1 MIGDKIL
8 MRHSNGVATITLSRP
23 DVLNALDLETAEELL
38 SKLQICAA
46 DEEVNAVI
54 LTGSGR
60 GFCSGGD
67 LKAVWTH
74 LQEGRESREF
84 FREMTSYLNRS
95 ILAIRHMEKLVFA
108 AVNGV
113 ASGMGMSLALA
124 CDVRIGSEN
133 ASFKQGFTSMGLVPD
148 GGWTLFMPQII
159 GASKTLEMLLI
170 DPLISAKQAAS
181 LGLLS
186 EVVPGGQLLERTHN
200 VAKRLAQGASTSIAG
215 SKALMNDALFP
226 NLEEQMQLETQ
237 RIIFQG
243 GTADFLE
250 QLREFLGE
258 EALPES
264 DAAVVETAA
273 EVQPSSP

>member
-8 MRHSNGVATITLSRP
+8 MRHSNGIATITLSRP
-23 DVLNALDLETAEELL
+23 DVLNALDLESAEELL

-46 DEEVNAVI
+46 DDEVDVVV

-60 GFCSGGD
+60 GFCTGGD
-67 LKAVWTH
+67 LKAIWAY
-74 LQEGRESREF
+74 LQEGREPREF
-84 FREMTSYLNRS
+84 FREMTGVLNRS

-124 CDVRIGSEN
+124 CDVRLGSEN

-159 GASKTLEMLLI
+159 GASKTLEMLLV

-186 EVVPGGQLLERTHN
+186 EIVPGDQLLERTQN
-200 VAKRLAQGASTSIAG
+200 VAQRLVRGASTSIAG

-226 NLEEQMQLETQ
+226 NLEEQLQLETQ

-243 GTADFLE
+243 GTDDFLE
-250 QLREFLGE
+250 NLKDFLGE
-258 EALPES
+258 ESLPEGES
-264 DAAVVETAA
+264 TAA
-273 EVQPSSP
+273 ERAGEVHPSSV

>member
-1 MIGDKIL
+1 MT
-8 MRHSNGVATITLSRP
+8 GV
-23 DVLNALDLETAEELL
+23 
-38 SKLQICAA
+38 
-46 DEEVNAVI
+46 
-54 LTGSGR
+54 
-60 GFCSGGD
+60 
-67 LKAVWTH
+67 
-74 LQEGRESREF
+74 
-84 FREMTSYLNRS
+84 LNRS

-124 CDVRIGSEN
+124 CDVRLGSEN

-159 GASKTLEMLLI
+159 GASKTLEMLLV

-186 EVVPGGQLLERTHN
+186 EIVPGDQLLERTQN
-200 VAKRLAQGASTSIAG
+200 VAQRLVRGASTSIAG

-226 NLEEQMQLETQ
+226 NLEEQLQLETQ

-243 GTADFLE
+243 GTDDFLE
-250 QLREFLGE
+250 NLKDFLGE
-258 EALPES
+258 ESLPEGES
-264 DAAVVETAA
+264 TAA
-273 EVQPSSP
+273 ERAGEVHPSSV